1 VQLHKE
7 ASEEEKKATITE
19 QIKQNN
25 SYKKIL
31 TETEIKS

>member
-1 VQLHKE
+1 ME
-7 ASEEEKKATITE
+7 ASEKKATITD